1 MTYLLVQHT
10 VQDFARWKPFFD
22 QHDSARRASGGG
34 DYQLFQDASDPNK
47 ITILLQWDSVEN
59 AQRFAASDNLREVM
73 MEAGVIGRPEIH
85 FLNKV

>member
-1 MTYLLVQHT
+1 MTAHAERVVGEIISFSRMLV
-10 VQDFARWKPFFD
+10 
-22 QHDSARRASGGG
+22 
-34 DYQLFQDASDPNK
+34 
-47 ITILLQWDSVEN
+47 ILTRSRFCQWDSVEN